1 MQSGARRSKHAR
13 HPAIANLNQSV
24 RIYLDVCCLNRPFD
38 DQAQERIRLE
48 SAAVLAILRRV
59 ETRQW
64 ELAGGA
70 AVEFE
75 TDRMPDV
82 ERRQRVRAL
91 VQLAGHRQGID
102 VHVQSR
108 ARELAAAGLK
118 PLDALHVASAE
129 AASVDVFL
137 TTDDRLLRTI
147 HRAGVARMA
156 VNNPLP
162 WLHEVLD

>member
-1 MQSGARRSKHAR
+1 
-13 HPAIANLNQSV
+13 V

-48 SAAVLAILRRV
+48 SEAVLAILRRV
-59 ETRQW
+59 ELQQW
-64 ELAGGA
+64 ELVGGE

-75 TDRMPDV
+75 TGRMPDL
-82 ERRQRVRAL
+82 ERRQRVWAL
-91 VQLAGHRQGID
+91 AQLAGSRQGID
-102 VHVQSR
+102 IHVQSR
-108 ARELAAAGLK
+108 ARVLAAAGLK
-118 PLDALHVASAE
+118 PLDALHVACAE

-147 HRAGVARMA
+147 HRTGVARMT

-162 WLHEVLD
+162 WLHEVLA